1 MDFKVVYTYA
11 TLRTQQHD
19 CAGRTRPIT
28 AHRSQ
33 HHSSL
38 DLLWAAR
45 ASARIEGRRYLLGA
59 PHVKQKSVAMTTPN
73 ETHIAAWL
81 VIRIIIRIID
91 CASSAAQRL
100 RMNAVNGLCQNKC
113 KPAKYVGVATRS
125 IDKIRQEASE
135 DVGDATNRTMRGP
148 GTTLP

>member
-11 TLRTQQHD
+11 TLRTQEHIVRAARDPSQQSL
-19 CAGRTRPIT
+19 T
-28 AHRSQ
+28 A
-33 HHSSL
+33 SL
-38 DLLWAAR
+38 KFGFAVGGR

-59 PHVKQKSVAMTTPN
+59 PHVKQKSVAMTTAN

-81 VIRIIIRIID
+81 VTRIIIRIID

-100 RMNAVNGLCQNKC
+100 RMNSVNWLCQNKC
-113 KPAKYVGVATRS
+113 KPAKYVAVATRS
-125 IDKIRQEASE
+125 IDKIRQEASG